1 MYVFNSIWL
10 WGDCTIY
17 MKINKKILERD
28 LVSVAHFVLKNSW
41 YAFSRTTLKHAL
53 YCVCERERARKKE
66 TDNDC
71 AWSLVSHHPYY
82 EGWNLG
88 WNSLS
93 ANDSL
98 CKKQCYK
105 GAHDASSYSGCVIN
119 NFLCQLTYC
128 MWPHACLSDF
138 SLSVSIFHISCHL
151 NVIQQLFCPTR
162 MQRKSWHNT
171 GNGTTSLFTIMI
183 GLKNYARKKWKKWPV
198 FLANN
203 PSIWCLHLHF
213 FAFSVTI
220 LLKGI
225 VQHFGKI
232 HLFTFLQ
239 RVG

>member
-1 MYVFNSIWL
+1 MHCIV
-10 WGDCTIY
+10 
-17 MKINKKILERD
+17 
-28 LVSVAHFVLKNSW
+28 
-41 YAFSRTTLKHAL
+41 
-53 YCVCERERARKKE
+53 CVRERARKKE

-171 GNGTTSLFTIMI
+171 GNWTTGNISQKTVFIYHYDWFEKLC
-183 GLKNYARKKWKKWPV
+183 KKKVKKV
-198 FLANN
+198 A
-203 PSIWCLHLHF
+203 S
-213 FAFSVTI
+213 FSGQQPFY
-220 LLKGI
+220 LM
-225 VQHFGKI
+225 FSN
-232 HLFTFLQ
+232 TFLPFQ
-239 RVG
+239 WLFYLKE